1 MTAQFELINVQVL
14 YCTSCSIFFN
24 LIFFYSQYSL
34 MKTADVDE
42 ALVLKIGFAR
52 DLYPSFIGLR
62 NRIM

>member
-24 LIFFYSQYSL
+24 FIFFLSQYSL

-42 ALVLKIGFAR
+42 ALVLKIGF
-52 DLYPSFIGLR
+52 
-62 NRIM
+62 

>member
-24 LIFFYSQYSL
+24 LIFFLSQYSL

-42 ALVLKIGFAR
+42 ALVLKIGFCTR
-52 DLYPSFIGLR
+52 FVPFFY
-62 NRIM
+62 RIT

>member
-24 LIFFYSQYSL
+24 FFFFLSQYSL

-42 ALVLKIGFAR
+42 ALVLKIGFCTR
-52 DLYPSFIGLR
+52 FVPFFY
-62 NRIM
+62 RIT

>member
-24 LIFFYSQYSL
+24 LIFFLSQYSL

-42 ALVLKIGFAR
+42 ALVLKIGFSTR
-52 DLYPSFIGLR
+52 FVPFFY
-62 NRIM
+62 RIT